1 MKKQGA
7 FLKRKCKQALEKTE
21 ALIKVPFFISA
32 NTLLLCSTMK
42 RTLLLICLLGGLLAS
57 AQDETVKKLRTESD
71 KNIKK
76 NPDDTS
82 SGTWKKGGLFNLN
95 LSQGSLSNWASG
107 GDKFSLS
114 LNSIFSVFAFY
125 KKDRHS
131 WDNTLDVNF
140 GYLRST
146 SLGSRKND
154 DRFDLLSKYGYSI
167 SKKWNLAGLFNFRTQ
182 LANGYTY
189 KDNSRTFSSSF
200 LSPAYILLSAGMD
213 FKPNQ
218 DFSVFI
224 SPVTARWVIVADDT
238 LSAKGLYGVTPGQNS
253 RSEFGAFLSAN
264 FIKDLSKT
272 ISYKTRLDLFSN
284 YKHNPGKI
292 DVFMTNLL
300 SVKLS
305 RVLSATWNVDLIYDD
320 DVRLFGSDGKS
331 PAWQIKSLVG
341 VGLLVKF

>member
-1 MKKQGA
+1 MKN
-7 FLKRKCKQALEKTE
+7 
-21 ALIKVPFFISA
+21 I
-32 NTLLLCSTMK
+32 LLLTC
-42 RTLLLICLLGGLLAS
+42 LLAS
-57 AQDETVKKLRTESD
+57 SFVYAQDETVKKLKKETD
-71 KNIKK
+71 KSIKK
-76 NPDDTS
+76 DPNDTTDQ
-82 SGTWKKGGLFNLN
+82 TWKKGGLFNVN

-125 KKDRHS
+125 KKDKHS

-154 DRFDLLSKYGYSI
+154 DRFDLLSKYGYSV
-167 SKKWNLAGLFNFRTQ
+167 SDKWNVAGLFNFRTQ

-189 KDNSRTFSSSF
+189 TDNSRTFSSAF

-218 DFSVFI
+218 DFSLFI
-224 SPVTARWVIVADDT
+224 SPVTARWVIVTDDT
-238 LSAKGLYGVTPGQNS
+238 LSSKGLYGVTPGQNS

-264 FIKDLSKT
+264 FIKDLTKT
-272 ISYKTRLDLFSN
+272 LSYKARLDLFSN
-284 YKHNPGKI
+284 YKHNPEKI
-292 DVFMTNLL
+292 DVFMSNLL

-305 RVLSATWNVDLIYDD
+305 KVLSATWNVDLIYDD

-341 VGLLVKF
+341 LGLLVKF